1 MPSLG
6 AAETPVL
13 KNPSKHS
20 FARFNDAR
28 EWPIG
33 VGERRRRRDA
43 TLRPK
48 IFM

>member
-6 AAETPVL
+6 AAETVVL
-13 KNPSKHS
+13 KNSSKHS
-20 FARFNDAR
+20 FARFTGAR
-28 EWPIG
+28 GRPVG